1 MFEKKLVFLRII
13 YYLIT
18 AYLVYKISPYA
29 IGLAFVFDYLILA
42 YNNML
47 FLAILKN
54 INFTRIHL
62 NSAFLFY
69 LMVFYLFLVLIKRPL
84 PCEIFCDMLYP
95 IYETFL
101 AIFLLYNTALLF
113 RNKRTSI
120 KKLSFYIVLGIIVLW
135 LERYLQ

>member
-1 MFEKKLVFLRII
+1 
-13 YYLIT
+13 
-18 AYLVYKISPYA
+18 
-29 IGLAFVFDYLILA
+29 
-42 YNNML
+42 
-47 FLAILKN
+47 
-54 INFTRIHL
+54 
-62 NSAFLFY
+62 
-69 LMVFYLFLVLIKRPL
+69 MVFYLFLVLIKRPL